1 MFYNG
6 METGIILKLFVYLE
20 IMILLVF
27 LDRKRLTLNY

>member
-1 MFYNG
+1 

-27 LDRKRLTLNY
+27 LDRKKLTLNY